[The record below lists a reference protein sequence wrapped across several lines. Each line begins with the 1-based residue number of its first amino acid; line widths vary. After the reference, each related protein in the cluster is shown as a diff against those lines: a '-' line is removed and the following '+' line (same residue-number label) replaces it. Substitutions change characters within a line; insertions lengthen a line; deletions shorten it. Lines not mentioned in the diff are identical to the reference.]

1 MKKIYAFSAALAAV
15 AVLAGCSK
23 IEISAPAVPAQEAQE
38 AEEGDCILTF
48 TNTIECDDA
57 TKTEFDGNTIL
68 WSVGDEAKFL
78 QYIQKETAGTY
89 VLSGFGSSENRQVA
103 EKSNS
108 YSVSVGTTTPVA
120 FPAYY
125 CAAFPF
131 ANYSSAT
138 FTDDNFKLKVKL
150 PASQT
155 PTATSFD
162 KSADILISECVVGE
176 SAKVTK
182 FNLNYYRPVAIAKM
196 TVKNLPSSAAI
207 SKITFSAKVDGT
219 SVALAGYDQYSTDG
233 TLPDGT
239 GRSSTST
246 VIALDYSELS
256 LTADS
261 AEGMTAYF
269 TCFPFAL
276 AEGDSFK
283 VQVTTTSGEVFTRNV
298 TIPADRTLELSAG
311 KGSVF
316 AVDMSEADKTCS
328 WASLGYSTTY
338 NSLSYKV
345 SGDDVASAK
354 AYVCT
359 PEEYATLTDLSA
371 AIEAN
376 GDELTVGTS
385 FTKIS
390 LTIDTE
396 YCVLFKLVSTSS
408 QEVILVRNWRTDWFK
423 LAAATSGT
431 TGKVQIQMYGVN
443 LASSSKHYR
452 IIATD
457 DITTYEISDL
467 EDFYTNTLKPG
478 GLASAY
484 VSGINNKAGA
494 VYAFSV
500 SDVYTYNE
508 DSSAWVKGTM
518 TSGTSYTVMIKVTN
532 ERGETVFRSA
542 KATAK

>member
-1 MKKIYAFSAALAAV
+1 MKKIHAFSAALAAV

-23 IEISAPAVPAQEAQE
+23 IEISSPAAPALE

-131 ANYSSAT
+131 ANYNSAT
-138 FTDDNFKLKVKL
+138 FADDNFKLKVKL

-283 VQVTTTSGEVFTRNV
+283 VQVTTTDGIIFSRNV
-298 TIPADRTLELSAG
+298 TIPADRSLELSAG

-316 AVDMSEADKTCS
+316 AVDFQNSSIISSSISASQIASSSRTTTRERLLYYKMTCS
-328 WASLGYSTTY
+328 SGSDLKYAIVTPDAFKTALDAGTVAELATSTFTSGSTYSVAQGKYIPDSDYVLVAAGTVSDATVFCATPVHTDFIGAYLKASGTNLAY
-338 NSLSYKV
+338 NIYGANLAEVKYTI
-345 SGDDVASAK
+345 AN
-354 AYVCT
+354 
-359 PEEYATLTDLSA
+359 LTDLADETANIANCQAYYDTAENIITINSA
-371 AIEAN
+371 TKTAIEGAGATGKAYYAYSSGSN
-376 GDELTVGTS
+376 KITLEDGTTYVMIVS
-385 FTKIS
+385 AT
-390 LTIDTE
+390 
-396 YCVLFKLVSTSS
+396 STSG
-408 QEVILVRNWRTDWFK
+408 ETKF
-423 LAAATSGT
+423 
-431 TGKVQIQMYGVN
+431 
-443 LASSSKHYR
+443 
-452 IIATD
+452 
-457 DITTYEISDL
+457 
-467 EDFYTNTLKPG
+467 FYST
-478 GLASAY
+478 
-484 VSGINNKAGA
+484 
-494 VYAFSV
+494 
-500 SDVYTYNE
+500 YTY
-508 DSSAWVKGTM
+508 
-518 TSGTSYTVMIKVTN
+518 
-532 ERGETVFRSA
+532 
-542 KATAK
+542 TAS